1 MSRKI
6 TSAQQAILDQEAD
19 KKAKL
24 QLIEARRKLNA
35 ASRRSPSV
43 TSVDGGIGTKGTI
56 YSKKDLAAHQEKPEL
71 RSRKLSGASSAS
83 NRSNFRWVNLDGKGN
98 WQRVEVE
105 VITTDDFKD
114 EDQAGTKSGEESDQ
128 YWDELNRNIEK
139 REEFLR
145 KISTDYIDIPDIS
158 LANEEVLLEHKE
170 EISTCQVTQLEK
182 HETVNQIIHKHI
194 SELVT
199 VP

>member
-43 TSVDGGIGTKGTI
+43 TSVEGGIGTKGTI

>member
-170 EISTCQVTQLEK
+170 EISSCQVTQLEK
-182 HETVNQIIHKHI
+182 QETVNQIIHKHI

>member
-158 LANEEVLLEHKE
+158 LANEEVLLEHIE

-182 HETVNQIIHKHI
+182 HETVNH
-194 SELVT
+194 SN
-199 VP
+199 P